1 MYAWPHW
8 LTLENLYEVDYSEKM
23 LKSIIVTSFAK
34 KKLSILTMLLF
45 TMLFKIHINSLLCF
59 FFSFNYY
66 VDFGIQILIPVIIN
80 LKSNFFYKVVA
91 NYEHSFFNLT
101 QYFVDNYTPENY
113 RKWKRILVFVSCL
126 YLLIILS
133 LVDINSNMLI
143 TYIFQYMLT
152 FIIIDQI
159 EQKKLEKFIQNLKDR
174 PKKVIYGELNLV
186 EDFYN
191 EPECILFPDKIK
203 SFPVN
208 VVSKFINKNSVIKD
222 KLMDKII
229 ETDYQNINNVKNE
242 NNENNE
248 DSSKMNKDEIDNQLK
263 FIEYD
268 NLNKE
273 EIDNQLNFIEYD
285 NVDKDDD
292 NLNKN
297 NGNHI
302 ENDDEVINE
311 KIQNA
316 HNTKNELR
324 QRFKNIEQI
333 NIVEDL
339 YDKEEKEE
347 HIEHNEQN
355 KQIRVVLVE
364 DYINR

>member
-1 MYAWPHW
+1 MYAWPTW

-80 LKSNFFYKVVA
+80 LKSNFFYKVVS

-126 YLLIILS
+126 YLLVILS

-203 SFPVN
+203 SFPIN
-208 VVSKFINKNSVIKD
+208 VVSKFINKNSFIKD
-222 KLMDKII
+222 KHTDKII
-229 ETDYQNINNVKNE
+229 ETDYQNIDNVKNE
-242 NNENNE
+242 KNE
-248 DSSKMNKDEIDNQLK
+248 DSCQLDNDE
-263 FIEYD
+263 IEYD
-268 NLNKE
+268 NLN
-273 EIDNQLNFIEYD
+273 I
-285 NVDKDDD
+285 DDD
-292 NLNKN
+292 NQ
-297 NGNHI
+297 I
-302 ENDDEVINE
+302 ENNNVVIDRNE
-311 KIQNA
+311 NIQSA
-316 HNTKNELR
+316 DNTKNEIR
-324 QRFKNIEQI
+324 RRFKNIEQI

-347 HIEHNEQN
+347 KAEHNEQN